1 MEQENKAPNPAGFP
15 PGKIQ
20 PGKQHR
26 GLHSQ
31 ELFMGRKMR
40 MGITPDQEG
49 LLTARGLGEF

>member
-15 PGKIQ
+15 LGKIQ
-20 PGKQHR
+20 PSKGHR

-31 ELFMGRKMR
+31 ELFVVRKMR